1 LGAESN
7 AYHFRSLQE
16 SKPSKSRAGASAPGR
31 WMDGCTRADARG
43 RAHQIPWLQEREG
56 RRGGGLARDRECHP
70 DRIHFGHGDSRGHP
84 DTIRSLSP
92 AVRWCWCWCSRNYGW
107 PPFLPA
113 CNLLAA
119 PAVTPC
125 SACPAMLRLWMT
137 MRVLPAWICALDSI
151 YPCKGGLRVLPA
163 WIRSAEAGAARFHIS
178 V

>member
-1 LGAESN
+1 MGAESN

-56 RRGGGLARDRECHP
+56 RRWGGLARDRECHP

-92 AVRWCWCWCSRNYGW
+92 AVRWCWCSRNYGW

-125 SACPAMLRLWMT
+125 DAATMDDYACVTEMDPIRRGWSS
-137 MRVLPAWICALDSI
+137 ALDSI